1 MLETWLEAMSYEA
14 IVETLNEL
22 NKRAAGGDLDALGVV
37 LYLGERAGM
46 LDKVMLKLRELRR
59 G

>member
-1 MLETWLEAMSYEA
+1 MLETWIAVMPKEA

-22 NKRAAGGDLDALGVV
+22 NKRAAGGDLDALEVV

-46 LDKVMLKLRELRR
+46 RDKVMLKLRELRR